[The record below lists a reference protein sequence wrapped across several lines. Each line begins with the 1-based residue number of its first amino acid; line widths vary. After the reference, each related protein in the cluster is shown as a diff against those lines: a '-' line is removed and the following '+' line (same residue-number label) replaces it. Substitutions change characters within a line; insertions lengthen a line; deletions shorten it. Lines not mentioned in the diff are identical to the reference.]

1 MMVLLTFRGVVS
13 SVGRFPCGSAVAT
26 CQGKAAVLIGEGYA
40 NRWSYKV
47 KVTDKDDQQSALT
60 SDVHDLAEGGD
71 SIYER
76 CPACP
81 VSEPTKRPTAL
92 MISGT
97 LPPSL
102 TRFVVGFDGT
112 FHSKNIS

>member
-1 MMVLLTFRGVVS
+1 MVLLTFRGVVS
-13 SVGRFPCGSAVAT
+13 SAGRFPCGSAVAT

-71 SIYER
+71 R
-76 CPACP
+76 
-81 VSEPTKRPTAL
+81 L
-92 MISGT
+92 H
-97 LPPSL
+97 L
-102 TRFVVGFDGT
+102 GT
-112 FHSKNIS
+112 FALHARYQSPPKGLPH

>member
-1 MMVLLTFRGVVS
+1 MVLLTFRGVVS

-76 CPACP
+76 CAAWP
-81 VSEPTKRPTAL
+81 VIKPMPTQRPTAL

-102 TRFVVGFDGT
+102 TRCVVG
-112 FHSKNIS
+112 